1 MPASGRAPRV
11 YEQIVAH
18 VERAIY
24 EGQLGHGQK
33 LPPERQLAR
42 DLKASR
48 VAVREALRTLELRGL
63 VEVRQGSTGGY
74 FVREADDRPLVRDFA
89 TLFRLGRVSR
99 AQLIEARRL
108 IEPEVAYLA
117 AQRATDAD
125 LKMLLAAIEQRSEQM
140 VAGADSRRL
149 DVEFHRI
156 LAEATHN
163 PVHAVV
169 IHALVALEAEVVV
182 PRVQFTEG
190 DNAELESAHRR
201 LFEAVAARK
210 AGEARAI
217 MATHIEDV
225 QARLDRTAASE

>member
-1 MPASGRAPRV
+1 M

-18 VERAIY
+18 IERAIY
-24 EGQLGHGQK
+24 EGRLRQGQK

-108 IEPEVAYLA
+108 IEPEVAFLA
-117 AQRATDAD
+117 AQRATDSD
-125 LKMLLAAIEQRSEQM
+125 LKHLLAAVEQRDTEAAS
-140 VAGADSRRL
+140 AGDPRRFDL
-149 DVEFHRI
+149 EFHR
-156 LAEATHN
+156 LLSDAARN
-163 PVHAVV
+163 PVHAV
-169 IHALVALEAEVVV
+169 ITHALMALEAEVIV
-182 PRVQFTEG
+182 PQVQMTGADSAEV
-190 DNAELESAHRR
+190 NAAHRR
-201 LFEAVAARK
+201 ILEAVSARK
-210 AGEARAI
+210 AGEARVI
-217 MATHIEDV
+217 MAAHIEEV
-225 QARLDRTAASE
+225 QASLDRSAASA

>member
-1 MPASGRAPRV
+1 MAARAPRV

-24 EGQLGHGQK
+24 EGRLRQGQK

-74 FVREADDRPLVRDFA
+74 FVREADDRALVRDFA

-108 IEPEVAYLA
+108 IEPEVAFLA
-117 AQRATDAD
+117 AQRASDAHVKQ
-125 LKMLLAAIEQRSEQM
+125 LTAAVEQRDAAA
-140 VAGADSRRL
+140 AGGGEPRAFDL
-149 DVEFHRI
+149 EFHRV
-156 LAEATHN
+156 LS
-163 PVHAVV
+163 
-169 IHALVALEAEVVV
+169 
-182 PRVQFTEG
+182 
-190 DNAELESAHRR
+190 D
-201 LFEAVAARK
+201 AARN
-210 AGEARAI
+210 
-217 MATHIEDV
+217 
-225 QARLDRTAASE
+225 

>member
-1 MPASGRAPRV
+1 M

-24 EGQLGHGQK
+24 DGRLRQGQK

-74 FVREADDRPLVRDFA
+74 FVREADDRALVRDFA

-108 IEPEVAYLA
+108 IEPEVAFLA
-117 AQRATDAD
+117 AQRASESE
-125 LKMLLAAIEQRSEQM
+125 LKTLLAALEQRADRTAS
-140 VAGADSRRL
+140 GADSRRL
-149 DVEFHRI
+149 DLEFHRL
-156 LAEATHN
+156 LADAAHN

-169 IHALVALEAEVVV
+169 THALMALETEVVA
-182 PRVQFTEG
+182 PRVQFTEA
-190 DNAELESAHRR
+190 DNAEIEAAHRR
-201 LFEAVAARK
+201 IFEAVAARK
-210 AGEARAI
+210 ASEARAI